1 MSEAVSREGM
11 AGEHE
16 SHLGKFEWNKNEKL
30 KVSVM
35 VQGTTSEAAWGIS
48 QGGFGVIESERTKGG
63 LGRGS
68 T

>member
-1 MSEAVSREGM
+1 MDETEQ
-11 AGEHE
+11 
-16 SHLGKFEWNKNEKL
+16 L

-48 QGGFGVIESERTKGG
+48 QGGFGVIASENDQGG
-63 LGRGS
+63 LERES